1 MPQSTEE
8 FVRQVRL
15 LDYMRRLA
23 AAKSDP
29 ERKQEETDLLAAEER
44 SWNAAASALLF
55 D

>member
-15 LDYMRRLA
+15 LEYMRRLA
-23 AAKSDP
+23 AAQSEP
-29 ERKQEETDLLAAEER
+29 EREQEVTELLAKEER
-44 SWNAAASALLF
+44 SWNASAASLLF